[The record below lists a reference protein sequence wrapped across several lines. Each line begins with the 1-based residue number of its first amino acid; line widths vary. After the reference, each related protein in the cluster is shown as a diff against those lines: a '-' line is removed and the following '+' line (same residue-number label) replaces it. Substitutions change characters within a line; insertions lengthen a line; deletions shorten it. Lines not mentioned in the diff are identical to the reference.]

1 MDHLRSCTSG
11 RFLCGRRTSPCRP
24 RPFPADII
32 RVISPRLQVGSP
44 TAARPPARPSARAPP
59 AWHALCTARQGT
71 RRRDAQHPSGRRQT
85 YDERRGGVGGMS
97 AVPFPPTPASQ
108 VRAVLQ
114 AVQAVLP
121 TFKGLG

>member
-44 TAARPPARPSARAPP
+44 TAARHGPTPRAPVP
-59 AWHALCTARQGT
+59 GGRQAACAPVGP
-71 RRRDAQHPSGRRQT
+71 RAP
-85 YDERRGGVGGMS
+85 GVACS
-97 AVPFPPTPASQ
+97 LY
-108 VRAVLQ
+108 R
-114 AVQAVLP
+114 
-121 TFKGLG
+121 